1 MNSNRKYPMKRNQR
15 LTVMALIIFLCSCSS
30 NKIIFPTQLEYLTN
44 SQQVLNEFIP
54 YIQSHGYTVLNPI
67 DTRMTTRSTSGF
79 VTSEY
84 LETDWLASGVYHD
97 NSGKEYVVKQQV
109 WILLDTGLITIKS
122 LVGYVNE
129 GEIVTIDSVPPNL
142 HKFVTA
148 LPEGLRNLV
157 SSKSL

>member
-1 MNSNRKYPMKRNQR
+1 MKRNQR
-15 LTVMALIIFLCSCSS
+15 LTVMVLAIVLFSCSS

-54 YIQSHGYTVLNPI
+54 YIQSHGYTVLNPT

-79 VTSEY
+79 IISEY
-84 LETDWLASGVYHD
+84 LETDWLASGIY
-97 NSGKEYVVKQQV
+97 NEGSGKEYVVKQQV
-109 WILLDTGLITIKS
+109 WILLDTGLITIKA

-129 GEIVTIDSVPPNL
+129 GEINTIDSVPPNL
-142 HKFVTA
+142 HTFVTA

>member
-1 MNSNRKYPMKRNQR
+1 MKRNQR
-15 LTVMALIIFLCSCSS
+15 LTVMVLAIVLFSCSS

-54 YIQSHGYTVLNPI
+54 YIRSHGYTVLNPT

-79 VTSEY
+79 IISEY
-84 LETDWLASGVYHD
+84 LETDWLASGIY
-97 NSGKEYVVKQQV
+97 NEGPGKEYVVKQQV

-129 GEIVTIDSVPPNL
+129 GEINTIDSVPPNL
-142 HKFVTA
+142 HTFVTA

>member
-1 MNSNRKYPMKRNQR
+1 MNSNRKYPMKRNHQ
-15 LTVMALIIFLCSCSS
+15 LTVMALTIFLCSCSS

-97 NSGKEYVVKQQV
+97 NSGKEYVVKQQI

-129 GEIVTIDSVPPNL
+129 GEIITIDSVPPNL

-148 LPEGLRNLV
+148 LPEGLRNLI

>member
-1 MNSNRKYPMKRNQR
+1 MNSNRKYLMKRNQQ
-15 LTVMALIIFLCSCSS
+15 LTVMALTIFLCSCSS

-97 NSGKEYVVKQQV
+97 NSGKEYVVKQQI

-129 GEIVTIDSVPPNL
+129 GEIITIDSVPPNL

-148 LPEGLRNLV
+148 LPEGLRNLI

>member
-1 MNSNRKYPMKRNQR
+1 MNSNRKYPMKRNHQ
-15 LTVMALIIFLCSCSS
+15 LIVMALTIFLCSCSS

-97 NSGKEYVVKQQV
+97 NSGKEYVVKQQI

-148 LPEGLRNLV
+148 LPEGLRNLI

>member
-1 MNSNRKYPMKRNQR
+1 MNSNRKYPMKRNHP
-15 LTVMALIIFLCSCSS
+15 LIVMALTIFLCSCSS

-97 NSGKEYVVKQQV
+97 NSGKEYVVKQQI

-129 GEIVTIDSVPPNL
+129 GEIITIDSVPPNL

-148 LPEGLRNLV
+148 LPEGLRNLI

>member
-1 MNSNRKYPMKRNQR
+1 MNSNRKYPMKRNHQ
-15 LTVMALIIFLCSCSS
+15 LIVMALTIFLCSCSS

-54 YIQSHGYTVLNPI
+54 YIQSHGYTVLNPT

-79 VTSEY
+79 IISEY
-84 LETDWLASGVYHD
+84 LETDWLASGIY
-97 NSGKEYVVKQQV
+97 NEGSGKEYVVKQQV

-129 GEIVTIDSVPPNL
+129 GEINTIDSVPPNL
-142 HKFVTA
+142 HTFVTA

>member
-1 MNSNRKYPMKRNQR
+1 MKRNQR
-15 LTVMALIIFLCSCSS
+15 LTVMVLAIVLFSCSS

-54 YIQSHGYTVLNPI
+54 YIQSHGYTVLNPT
-67 DTRMTTRSTSGF
+67 DTRMTTRSTCGF
-79 VTSEY
+79 IISEY
-84 LETDWLASGVYHD
+84 LETDWLASGIY
-97 NSGKEYVVKQQV
+97 NEGSGKEYVVKQQV

-129 GEIVTIDSVPPNL
+129 GEIITIDSVPPNL
-142 HKFVTA
+142 HTFVTA

>member
-1 MNSNRKYPMKRNQR
+1 MKRNQR
-15 LTVMALIIFLCSCSS
+15 LTVMVLAIVLFSCSS

-54 YIQSHGYTVLNPI
+54 YIQSHGYTVLNPT

-79 VTSEY
+79 IISEY
-84 LETDWLASGVYHD
+84 LETDWLASGIY
-97 NSGKEYVVKQQV
+97 NEGSGKEYVVKQQV

-129 GEIVTIDSVPPNL
+129 GEINTIDSVPPNL
-142 HKFVTA
+142 HTFVTA

-157 SSKSL
+157 SAKSL

>member
-1 MNSNRKYPMKRNQR
+1 MNSNRKYPMNRNQR
-15 LTVMALIIFLCSCSS
+15 LKVMALTIFLCSCSS

-97 NSGKEYVVKQQV
+97 NSGKEYVVKQQI

-129 GEIVTIDSVPPNL
+129 GEIITIDSVPPNL

-148 LPEGLRNLV
+148 LPEGLRNLI

>member
-1 MNSNRKYPMKRNQR
+1 MNSNRKYPMKRNHQ
-15 LTVMALIIFLCSCSS
+15 LIVMALTIFLCSCSS

-97 NSGKEYVVKQQV
+97 NSGKEYVVKQQI

-129 GEIVTIDSVPPNL
+129 GEIITIDSVPPNL

-148 LPEGLRNLV
+148 LPEGLRNLI

>member
-1 MNSNRKYPMKRNQR
+1 MKRNQR
-15 LTVMALIIFLCSCSS
+15 LTVMVLAIVLFSCSS

-54 YIQSHGYTVLNPI
+54 YIQSHGYTVLNPT

-79 VTSEY
+79 IISEY
-84 LETDWLASGVYHD
+84 LETDWLASGIY
-97 NSGKEYVVKQQV
+97 NEGSGKEYVVKKQV

-129 GEIVTIDSVPPNL
+129 GEINTIDSVPPNL
-142 HKFVTA
+142 HTFVTA

>member
-1 MNSNRKYPMKRNQR
+1 MKRNQR
-15 LTVMALIIFLCSCSS
+15 LTVMVLAIVLFSCSS

-54 YIQSHGYTVLNPI
+54 YIQSHGYTVLNPT

-79 VTSEY
+79 IISEY
-84 LETDWLASGVYHD
+84 LETDWLASGIY
-97 NSGKEYVVKQQV
+97 NESSGKEYVVKQQV

-129 GEIVTIDSVPPNL
+129 GEINTIDSVPPNL
-142 HKFVTA
+142 HTFVTA

-157 SSKSL
+157 SAKSL

>member
-1 MNSNRKYPMKRNQR
+1 MNSNRKYPMKRNHQ
-15 LTVMALIIFLCSCSS
+15 LIVMALTIFLCSCSS

-54 YIQSHGYTVLNPI
+54 YIQSHGYTVLNPS

-97 NSGKEYVVKQQV
+97 NSGKEYVVKQQI

-148 LPEGLRNLV
+148 LPEGLRNLI

>member
-15 LTVMALIIFLCSCSS
+15 LTVMALTIFLCSCSS

-54 YIQSHGYTVLNPI
+54 YIQSHGYTVLNPT

-79 VTSEY
+79 IISEY
-84 LETDWLASGVYHD
+84 LETDWLASGIY
-97 NSGKEYVVKQQV
+97 NEGSGKEYVVKQQV

-129 GEIVTIDSVPPNL
+129 GEINTIDSVPPNL
-142 HKFVTA
+142 HTFVTA

>member
-1 MNSNRKYPMKRNQR
+1 MKRNQR
-15 LTVMALIIFLCSCSS
+15 LTVMVLAIVLFSCSS
-30 NKIIFPTQLEYLTN
+30 NKIIFPTQIEYVTN
-44 SQQVLNEFIP
+44 SQQVLNEFLP
-54 YIQSHGYTVLNPI
+54 YIQSHGYTVLNPT

-79 VTSEY
+79 IISEY
-84 LETDWLASGVYHD
+84 LETDWLASGIY
-97 NSGKEYVVKQQV
+97 NEGSGKEYVVKQQV

-129 GEIVTIDSVPPNL
+129 GEINTIDSVPPNL
-142 HKFVTA
+142 HTFVTA

>member
-1 MNSNRKYPMKRNQR
+1 MNSNRKYPMKRNHQ
-15 LTVMALIIFLCSCSS
+15 LIVMALTIFLCSCSS

-84 LETDWLASGVYHD
+84 LETDWLKSGVYHD

-129 GEIVTIDSVPPNL
+129 GELVTIDSVPPNL

>member
-1 MNSNRKYPMKRNQR
+1 MNSNRKYPMKRNHQ
-15 LTVMALIIFLCSCSS
+15 LIVMALTIFLCSCSS

-97 NSGKEYVVKQQV
+97 NSGKEYVVKQQI

-129 GEIVTIDSVPPNL
+129 GELVTIDSVPPNL

>member
-1 MNSNRKYPMKRNQR
+1 MKRNQR
-15 LTVMALIIFLCSCSS
+15 LTVMVLAIVLFSCSS
-30 NKIIFPTQLEYLTN
+30 NKIIFPTQIEYVTN
-44 SQQVLNEFIP
+44 AQQVLNEFLP
-54 YIQSHGYTVLNPI
+54 YIQSHGYTVLNPS

-79 VTSEY
+79 ITSEY
-84 LETDWLASGVYHD
+84 LETDWLASGIY
-97 NSGKEYVVKQQV
+97 NESSGKEYVVKQQV
-109 WILLDTGLITIKS
+109 WILLNSGVITIKS

-129 GEIVTIDSVPPNL
+129 GEIITIDSVPPNL

>member
-1 MNSNRKYPMKRNQR
+1 MNSNRKYPMKRNHQ
-15 LTVMALIIFLCSCSS
+15 LIVMALTIFLCSCSS

>member
-1 MNSNRKYPMKRNQR
+1 MKRNQR
-15 LTVMALIIFLCSCSS
+15 LTVMVLAIVLFSCSS

-54 YIQSHGYTVLNPI
+54 YIQSHGYTVLNPN

-79 VTSEY
+79 IISEY
-84 LETDWLASGVYHD
+84 LETDWLASGIY
-97 NSGKEYVVKQQV
+97 NESSGKEYVVKQQV

-129 GEIVTIDSVPPNL
+129 GEIITIDSVPPNL

-148 LPEGLRNLV
+148 MPEGLRNLV

>member
-1 MNSNRKYPMKRNQR
+1 MNSNRKYPMKRNHQ
-15 LTVMALIIFLCSCSS
+15 LIVMALTIFLCSCSS

-97 NSGKEYVVKQQV
+97 NSGKEYVVKQQI

-129 GEIVTIDSVPPNL
+129 GEIITIDSVPPNL

-148 LPEGLRNLV
+148 LPEGLRNLL

>member
-15 LTVMALIIFLCSCSS
+15 LTVIALAIFLYSYSS

-97 NSGKEYVVKQQV
+97 NTGKNT
-109 WILLDTGLITIKS
+109 W
-122 LVGYVNE
+122 
-129 GEIVTIDSVPPNL
+129 
-142 HKFVTA
+142 
-148 LPEGLRNLV
+148 
-157 SSKSL
+157 

>member
-1 MNSNRKYPMKRNQR
+1 MKRNHQ
-15 LTVMALIIFLCSCSS
+15 LIVMALTIFLCSCSS

-97 NSGKEYVVKQQV
+97 NSGKEYVVKQQI

-129 GEIVTIDSVPPNL
+129 GEIITIDSVPPNL

-148 LPEGLRNLV
+148 LPEGLRNLI

>member
-1 MNSNRKYPMKRNQR
+1 MKRNHQ
-15 LTVMALIIFLCSCSS
+15 LIVMALTIFLCSCSS

-129 GEIVTIDSVPPNL
+129 GEIITIDSVPPNL

-148 LPEGLRNLV
+148 LPEGLRNLI

>member
-1 MNSNRKYPMKRNQR
+1 MNSNRKYPMKRNHR
-15 LTVMALIIFLCSCSS
+15 LIVMALTIFLCSCSS

-97 NSGKEYVVKQQV
+97 NSGKEYVVKQQI

-129 GEIVTIDSVPPNL
+129 GEIITIDSVPPNL

-148 LPEGLRNLV
+148 LPEGLRNLI

>member
-1 MNSNRKYPMKRNQR
+1 MKRNQR
-15 LTVMALIIFLCSCSS
+15 LTVMVLAIVLFSCSS

-54 YIQSHGYTVLNPI
+54 YIQSHGYTVLNPS

-79 VTSEY
+79 IISEY
-84 LETDWLASGVYHD
+84 LETDWLASGIY
-97 NSGKEYVVKQQV
+97 NEGSGKEYVVKQQV

-129 GEIVTIDSVPPNL
+129 GEINTIDSVPPNL
-142 HKFVTA
+142 HTFVTA

>member
-1 MNSNRKYPMKRNQR
+1 MNSNRKYPMKRNHQ
-15 LTVMALIIFLCSCSS
+15 LIVMALTIFLCSCSS

-97 NSGKEYVVKQQV
+97 NSGKEYVVKQQI

-129 GEIVTIDSVPPNL
+129 GEIITIDSVPPNL
-142 HKFVTA
+142 HNFVTA

>member
-1 MNSNRKYPMKRNQR
+1 MNSNRKYPMKRNHQ
-15 LTVMALIIFLCSCSS
+15 LIVMALTIFLCSCSS

-129 GEIVTIDSVPPNL
+129 GEIITIDSVPPNL

-148 LPEGLRNLV
+148 LPEGLRNLI

>member
-1 MNSNRKYPMKRNQR
+1 MNSNRKYPMKRNHQ
-15 LTVMALIIFLCSCSS
+15 LIVMALTIFLCSCSS

-97 NSGKEYVVKQQV
+97 NTGKEYVVKQQI

-129 GEIVTIDSVPPNL
+129 GEIITIDSVPPNL

-148 LPEGLRNLV
+148 LPEGLRNLI

>member
-1 MNSNRKYPMKRNQR
+1 MKRNQR
-15 LTVMALIIFLCSCSS
+15 LTVMVLAIVLFSCSS

-54 YIQSHGYTVLNPI
+54 YIQSHGYTVLNPS

-79 VTSEY
+79 IISEY
-84 LETDWLASGVYHD
+84 LETDWLASGIY
-97 NSGKEYVVKQQV
+97 NEGSGKEYVVKQQV

-129 GEIVTIDSVPPNL
+129 GEINTIDSVPPNL
-142 HKFVTA
+142 HTFVTA

-157 SSKSL
+157 SAKSL

>member
-1 MNSNRKYPMKRNQR
+1 MNSNRKYPMKRNHQ
-15 LTVMALIIFLCSCSS
+15 LIVMALTIFLCSCSS

-97 NSGKEYVVKQQV
+97 NSGKEYVVKQQI

-148 LPEGLRNLV
+148 LPEGLRNLD

>member
-1 MNSNRKYPMKRNQR
+1 MKRNQR
-15 LTVMALIIFLCSCSS
+15 LTVMVLAIVLFSCSS

-54 YIQSHGYTVLNPI
+54 YIQSHGYTVLNPT

-79 VTSEY
+79 IISEY
-84 LETDWLASGVYHD
+84 LETDWLASGIY
-97 NSGKEYVVKQQV
+97 NEGSGKEYVVKQQV

-129 GEIVTIDSVPPNL
+129 GEIITIDNVPPNL

-148 LPEGLRNLV
+148 VPEGLRNLV